1 MSFFWHYEMDPGFRI
16 NIIDYSVTGSEEK
29 LHWHDYLQIA
39 LCTKG
44 RGRFLFS
51 SKEYTAEEGD
61 VFVVSNFENHVA
73 ICEPGETTQYLFIIF
88 MPEFIAAPG
97 SRQLD
102 FEYLYPFRYNA
113 VTFQNKIGHGQ
124 PEAKQIAE
132 MMLSLKAVLAD
143 RKPGYRH
150 TMDAGLRQILA
161 VLIGHFQS
169 TYPDYAEAG
178 SAVGQQKMQQ
188 ALSYINENFL
198 SNPTLEEVAGRFHL
212 SASRFRHVF
221 RDAVRIGFKEY
232 LTYLRLGE
240 SRKLLLTTDLN
251 VTEVAGRSGFSNI
264 NQFYKVFY
272 KYVYLSPAQ
281 YRKLYARSG
290 QTAEE

>member
-1 MSFFWHYEMDPGFRI
+1 
-16 NIIDYSVTGSEEK
+16 
-29 LHWHDYLQIA
+29 
-39 LCTKG
+39 
-44 RGRFLFS
+44 
-51 SKEYTAEEGD
+51 
-61 VFVVSNFENHVA
+61 VFVVGNFENHVA

-113 VTFQNKIGHGQ
+113 ATFRNKIGHER
-124 PEAKQIAE
+124 PEAKEIAQTA
-132 MMLSLKAVLAD
+132 LKLKAALTD
-143 RKPGYRH
+143 KKPGCRH
-150 TMDAGLRQILA
+150 MVDAGLRQILA
-161 VLIGHFQS
+161 VLIGHYQA

-178 SAVGQQKMQQ
+178 SAGQQKMQE
-188 ALSYINENFL
+188 ALRYINENFL
-198 SNPTLEEVAGRFHL
+198 SSPTLEEVAGRFHL

-221 RDAVRIGFKEY
+221 RETVRIGYKEY
-232 LTYLRLGE
+232 MTYLRLGE

-272 KYVYLSPAQ
+272 KYVYMSPAQ
-281 YRKLYARSG
+281 YRKRYARPDQR
-290 QTAEE
+290 QTAEEQ